1 MARVFIYLLR
11 EDQRVRFVLRQH
23 PFEVRDRVQPFRESL
38 ANVTGAI
45 VNIDDFRVHENKDGS
60 VDGTKTDLY
69 LHLVNGKDHSVL
81 EVDEVLTLVD
91 KNIEQLDSLFK
102 VMKNGH

>member
-1 MARVFIYLLR
+1 M
-11 EDQRVRFVLRQH
+11 LRQH
-23 PFEVRDRVQPFRESL
+23 PFEVRDRVRPFRESL

-45 VNIDDFRVHENKDGS
+45 VNIDDFRIHENKDGS

-102 VMKNGH
+102 VINLLHQCL